1 MQMAKKII
9 LPILLFAASISL
21 SAAQNVDFKQVDHL
35 CRRGEGSD
43 YTQCK
48 TLLLAMLPQA
58 TDGAQKADVLWRLA
72 KVSVILGEKETTKE
86 GKQKVFGEGI
96 KYAEQAIAQDPKEH
110 RGYMWHC
117 ANIGRECQTR
127 PLMEQAAAVK
137 PMMQDLEMILYK
149 LDRKDCSEAW
159 QAMAEIYY
167 NHPFKSNDEAIV
179 FTRNAVNT
187 IPKDE
192 LRISTYS
199 FLAQMLWKRNWSADR
214 RKGDISDREEAKQL
228 INKAMKL
235 YEGSKTRTALDTQD
249 YKAAA
254 ELLSTMK

>member
-1 MQMAKKII
+1 MAKKII
-9 LPILLFAASISL
+9 LSILLFAASFSFI
-21 SAAQNVDFKQVDHL
+21 AAQNVDFKQVDQL
-35 CRRGEGSD
+35 FRRGEGSD

-48 TLLLAMLPQA
+48 SLLEAMLPQA
-58 TDGAQKADVLWRLA
+58 KEGAVKADVLWRLA
-72 KVSVILGEKETTKE
+72 RVSVLLGQKETTKE
-86 GKQKVFGEGI
+86 GKQKVFGEGV
-96 KYAEQAIAQDPKEH
+96 KYGEEAIRQDPKEH
-110 RGYMWHC
+110 QAYMWHC
-117 ANIGRECQTR
+117 ANVGRECQTH

-137 PMMQDLEMILYK
+137 PMMQDLETILYK

-159 QAMAEIYY
+159 QALSEIYY

-179 FTRNAVNT
+179 FATNAVNT

-192 LRISTYS
+192 LRISTYTS
-199 FLAQMLWKRNWSADR
+199 LAQMLWKRNWSAER
-214 RKGDISDREEAKQL
+214 RKGDISDREEAKRL

-249 YKAAA
+249 YNAAA